1 MKVGMDLYRGPPK
14 CDIEVKLSVE
24 RNDGAICT
32 GKVMTTGTGPEPYA
46 IT

>member
-1 MKVGMDLYRGPPK
+1 VDLPS
-14 CDIEVKLSVE
+14 DIEVKISVE
-24 RNDGAICT
+24 GNDGAICT